1 MACCQSTIADNRPH
15 FWSNVGQLLFMYF
28 ILILDTCV
36 PLSLLI
42 ENRDGWKFSNIVFGT
57 CISLGYFCRLIKKK
71 GFFLKES
78 YVLYCFSYSKQNKER
93 PEQYLVYLIS
103 ILPGQITL
111 LGQHH
116 ITHISQN
123 MPQCRESMKV
133 SLIPS
138 PLPSSNH

>member
-57 CISLGYFCRLIKKK
+57 CISLGYFCRLIKKRIFFK
-71 GFFLKES
+71 GKLCFVLFFIFKTEQRETWTI
-78 YVLYCFSYSKQNKER
+78 FSLSDIHLTWANHPTRSTPHHTYFSEYATVQREH
-93 PEQYLVYLIS
+93 EGLS
-103 ILPGQITL
+103 HTLPT
-111 LGQHH
+111 
-116 ITHISQN
+116 
-123 MPQCRESMKV
+123 
-133 SLIPS
+133 
-138 PLPSSNH
+138 PL